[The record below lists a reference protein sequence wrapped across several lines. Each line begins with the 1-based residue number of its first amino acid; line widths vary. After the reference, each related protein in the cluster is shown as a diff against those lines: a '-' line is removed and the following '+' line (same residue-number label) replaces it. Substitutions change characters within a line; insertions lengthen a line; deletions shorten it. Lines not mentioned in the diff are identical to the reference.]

1 MLKRFSF
8 FACAVALTLS
18 LGCSGDKAADPNASN
33 PTPSTTGKKFKV
45 GISLP
50 AADHGWT
57 AGAFY
62 WAQEATKKYPDV
74 EWNIQTAENSD
85 DQIKDLDDMATKGM
99 DALVILATE
108 SAPVTPK
115 AKELHDKGIFIV
127 NVDRGFTED
136 IADVFLAGDNKA
148 FGTMSAEYIV
158 EKLKGKG
165 NILIMRGIPCTV
177 DSDRFDSAMAVFKKN
192 PGIVVLD
199 SQPGK
204 WNKETSYNAAQS
216 MLIKHAKVDAIWS
229 SDDDM
234 SEGVEQALKEANR
247 TAGVWMLGGGGKK
260 EIVKRI
266 MDGDPLYPA
275 TVTYPPSMTGQAV
288 DRCMEILN
296 SGKKPEKHVSEL
308 IKLDIVTP
316 ANAKDFYFKDSVY

>member
-18 LGCSGDKAADPNASN
+18 IGCSGGKTDDTTNSN
-33 PTPSTTGKKFKV
+33 SSSSTTKKFRV
-45 GISLP
+45 GVSLP

-62 WAQEATKKYPDV
+62 WAEEATKKYPDV
-74 EWNIQTAENSD
+74 EWNIQTAATSD

-165 NILIMRGIPCTV
+165 KILIMRGIPCTV
-177 DSDRFDSAMAVFKKN
+177 DTDRYDSAMEVFKKN
-192 PGIVVLD
+192 PGIEVLD
-199 SQPGK
+199 AQPGM
-204 WNKETSYNAAQS
+204 WNKDTSYKAAQN
-216 MLIKHAKVDAIWS
+216 MLTKHPKVDAIWS
-229 SDDDM
+229 ADDDM

-247 TAGVWMLGGGGKK
+247 TQGVWMLGGGGKK

-275 TVTYPPSMTGQAV
+275 TVTYPPNMTGQAV
-288 DRCMEILN
+288 DRCVEILK
-296 SGKKPEKHVSEL
+296 SGNKPKTHISEL

-316 ANAKDFYFKDSVY
+316 ANAKEFYFKDSVY

>member
-8 FACAVALTLS
+8 FACALALS
-18 LGCSGDKAADPNASN
+18 LSIGCSGGKTDE
-33 PTPSTTGKKFKV
+33 PTPNKTGESTSTKKFRV
-45 GISLP
+45 GVSLP

-57 AGAFY
+57 GGAYY
-62 WAQEATKKYPDV
+62 WAEEATKKYPEI

-85 DQIKDLDDMATKGM
+85 DQIKDLDNMATKGM

-148 FGTMSAEYIV
+148 FGRMSAEYIV

-165 NILIMRGIPCTV
+165 KILILRGIPCTV
-177 DSDRFDSAMAVFKKN
+177 DTDRYDSAMEVFKKN
-192 PGIVVLD
+192 PGIEVLD
-199 SQPGK
+199 AQPGE
-204 WNKETSYNAAQS
+204 WNKDKSYKAAQN
-216 MLIKHAKVDAIWS
+216 MLTKNPKVDAIWS

-288 DRCMEILN
+288 DKCVEILK
-296 SGKKPEKHVSEL
+296 SGKKPEKHISEL

-316 ANAKDFYFKDSVY
+316 ANAKDFYFEKSVY